1 MKTVK
6 GDLIELAKQ
15 GAFDIIIHGCNC
27 FCSMSGG
34 IARTIKQEFPL
45 AFAADLKTT
54 PGDKEKLGLYT
65 SAKAKIRKGDLIII
79 NAYTQYDFKGAG
91 TLADYEAIRSVFKA
105 IKTDFSGLRIGYPA
119 IGAGL
124 ARGDWS
130 LISKI
135 ITEELKGEDHT
146 FVEYTR

>member
-1 MKTVK
+1 MKSFK
-6 GDLIELAKQ
+6 GLFNNDKQNEIDIES
-15 GAFDIIIHGCNC
+15 H
-27 FCSMSGG
+27 
-34 IARTIKQEFPL
+34 ARV
-45 AFAADLKTT
+45 
-54 PGDKEKLGLYT
+54 
-65 SAKAKIRKGDLIII
+65 GDLIII